1 MRIGKTHPDDDHPMD
16 ELLRARLR
24 IPEGAD
30 LPLAALR
37 AMMYSVD
44 AVLRFTTGQPFFALR
59 EAEEVLRD
67 LQGRTGRALIDAVLA
82 RNGGTT
88 LTAHGLENIPS
99 EGPVVI
105 GSTHPIGAF
114 DFLAHAG
121 ALMDHRRDI
130 KVVANREAER
140 FLGKDGIV
148 PVDFD
153 RSDKVLTAR
162 QTRDG
167 MAAHLESGG
176 ALLIF
181 GSGKVPDMKD
191 GILFEPEWR
200 NGVTRMSA
208 AYNAPIIPASP
219 DMRNSKHYYRTRK
232 IARILSGNNAY
243 IGREFASLRYSS
255 EMLAKLGG
263 HYDMYYGPAQP
274 PGTAPE
280 VLQKMAED
288 LVPGLYV
295 PLAS

>member
-1 MRIGKTHPDDDHPMD
+1 MTTQNTEHPMD

-30 LPLAALR
+30 LPLAILR
-37 AMMYSVD
+37 GFLYSVD
-44 AVLRFTTGQPFFALR
+44 AILRTTTGQPFFALR

-67 LQGRTGRALIDAVLA
+67 LKGKTGPALIDAMLA

-88 LTAHGLENIPS
+88 LTAHGLENVPA
-99 EGPVVI
+99 EGPVII
-105 GSTHPIGAF
+105 GSTHPIGTF

-121 ALMDHRRDI
+121 ALKDHRPDL

-140 FLGKDGIV
+140 FLGKDGII

-167 MAAHLESGG
+167 MVSHLRDGG
-176 ALLIF
+176 AMLIF

-191 GILFEPEWR
+191 GLLKEPPWR
-200 NGVTRMSA
+200 PGITRMS
-208 AYNAPIIPASP
+208 NECDVPIIPASP
-219 DMRNSKHYYRTRK
+219 DMRNSIHYYRTRK
-232 IARILSGNNAY
+232 IARILSFNNAY

-255 EMLAKLGG
+255 ELLSKLGG
-263 HYDMYYGPAQP
+263 SYDLHYGPAVE
-274 PGTAPE
+274 PGTAPH
-280 VLQKMAED
+280 VLQKIAED
-288 LVPGLYV
+288 LVPGLYQ
-295 PLAS
+295 PIESAT